1 MKPAATASILLAILL
16 SVGSIESVSAA
27 FDDPA
32 PTTPPPGRKRPKP
45 QTPPGDPAPADPAP
59 TEPTPDPTT
68 PTPAPAPAPK
78 TTAPKTT
85 TKPAAKPSKPTVPAA
100 PVTPPVVS
108 KQIVEPGPYITRSDP
123 REWTFKA
130 QVNVEALSW
139 DEIVTDPSTG
149 KQSAVPKHESFVFDN
164 LWVVFPLIPQ
174 TASSVPVENGW
185 TGKLRIQNRVLTED
199 IQVIPNLAAGTRLG
213 KLTAKNEDGRTI
225 NFEYTTKMT
234 SYKTKFD
241 EAKAI
246 NVQWPKGDWPAHV
259 KSCFQEQLFLDSF
272 PDSNTSGSK
281 PMDALALKNL
291 VDNWLKVAGIRDPHD
306 VSPVQLA
313 KFLTGRVS
321 ENFQPAGDG
330 LGMSRNGLVQGV
342 ALQPIPYTILRGR
355 GSEFDITNLL
365 VAVLRQAG
373 LPARIV
379 ISQEASAQD
388 DGFLDGSK
396 HGKLRSWAEWCLFDE
411 NLDEKR
417 ASINWIPADV
427 ISIRKTST
435 RVPALDKPWRGF
447 GTLEDSNI
455 CAPFAFQFHPPTTV
469 RAYGTPGF
477 WGWMMTPRQPTNA
490 SQSILFEASV
500 TARRAGDPKPGEERP
515 ANTPPAKKKKP

>member
-1 MKPAATASILLAILL
+1 MRPVTAASILLAILF
-16 SVGSIESVSAA
+16 SVGQSESVYAA
-27 FDDPA
+27 IDDPA

-45 QTPPGDPAPADPAP
+45 QAPPTDPAPTDPAPTPNPGTP
-59 TEPTPDPTT
+59 TEPTP
-68 PTPAPAPAPK
+68 APATAPK

-85 TKPAAKPSKPTVPAA
+85 SKPAAKPAKPAAPAA

-108 KQIVEPGPYITRSDP
+108 KQIVEPGPYVTRSDP
-123 REWTFKA
+123 REWTFRA
-130 QVNVEALSW
+130 QVNVQAVSW

-149 KQSAVPKHESFVFDN
+149 KQAAVPKHENFVFEN

-174 TASSVPVENGW
+174 TATSVPVENGW
-185 TGKLRIQNRVLTED
+185 TGKMRIENRVIADE
-199 IQVIPNLAAGTRLG
+199 IQVISNLASGTRLG

-234 SYKTKFD
+234 SYKTKLD
-241 EAKAI
+241 EVKAAG
-246 NVQWPKGDWPAHV
+246 VLWPKGDWPAQV

-281 PMDALALKNL
+281 PMDKDALKNL
-291 VDNWLKVAGIRDPHD
+291 VDNWLRGAGIRDPHD

-330 LGMSRNGLVQGV
+330 LGMSRNGLVQGI

-365 VAVLRQAG
+365 VAVFRQAG

-379 ISQEASAQD
+379 ISQEAAAQD
-388 DGFLDGSK
+388 EGFLDASK
-396 HGKLRSWAEWCLFDE
+396 QGRLRSWAEWCLFDE
-411 NLDEKR
+411 NLEEKK
-417 ASINWIPADV
+417 ASINWVPADV
-427 ISIRKTST
+427 ISLRKAST

-447 GTLEDSNI
+447 GSLEDSNI

-477 WGWMMTPRQPTNA
+477 WGWMMTPRQPSNA

-500 TARRAGDPKPGEERP
+500 TSRRSGDPKPGTDKP
-515 ANTPPAKKKKP
+515 QPPKRKP